1 MGIPERVVT
10 KLVQGSTAI
19 QWRVEA
25 DVLPNHFEF
34 QRFLFDPPRDWLGS
48 PMPPA
53 LRDQLS
59 ASDHALVCV
68 EVEIREVKIKIVGRD
83 AHVDGTE

>member
-1 MGIPERVVT
+1 MA
-10 KLVQGSTAI
+10 KLVQGSTAV

-25 DVLPNHFEF
+25 DVLPNNLEF
-34 QRFLFDPPRDWLGS
+34 QRLLLDPPRDWLGS
-48 PMPPA
+48 SMPPA

-68 EVEIREVKIKIVGRD
+68 EVEIREVEIKTVGRD
-83 AHVDGTE
+83 AHVDGAE